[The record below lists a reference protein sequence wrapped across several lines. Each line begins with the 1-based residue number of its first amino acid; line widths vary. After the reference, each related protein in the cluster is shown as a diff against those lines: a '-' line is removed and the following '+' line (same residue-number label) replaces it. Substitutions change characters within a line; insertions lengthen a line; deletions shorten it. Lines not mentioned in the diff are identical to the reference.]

1 MANKQYISPIRLL
14 NHLDISLQGDI
25 NVGRIKK
32 QLAAEFDF
40 NTSGIIE
47 VAGFAYNKSDVFE
60 ELENLDFLERL
71 SYHKRIWENKHL
83 LATLETNVV
92 NLQEVFAELKNF
104 SNDEV
109 FDNFIS
115 PYFAISFNNVA
126 RGYLNPARLQ
136 VLGDWYR
143 CESYV
148 LIQDKEEAYKATRI
162 FLNENIRLLKNVN
175 AQNFKTFRPQ
185 IAHWFTRGGANFF
198 NNLPDNFHDEKHQIV
213 FHMINICVAIQR
225 NFKYDCKVLSKEL
238 TSMQNL
244 PSDYQKIIDG
254 NHRIYM
260 GESASRSN
268 DGEKSYGWIIWVVIV
283 VIRIIMM
290 MAK

>member
-1 MANKQYISPIRLL
+1 MANKQYISPIRLFKQ
-14 NHLDISLQGDI
+14 LDISLDGDI
-25 NVGRIKK
+25 NVSRIKK

-47 VAGFAYNKSDVFE
+47 IDGFAYNKSDLFE
-60 ELENLDFLERL
+60 EIENPDFFERL
-71 SYHKRIWENKHL
+71 SYHKRIWESKHL
-83 LATLETNVV
+83 LETLERNEL
-92 NLQEVFAELKNF
+92 NLPEVFAALKNF

-115 PYFAISFNNVA
+115 SYFAVSFNNVV
-126 RGYLNPARLQ
+126 RGYLNPAKLQ

-148 LIQDKEEAYKATRI
+148 LTQDKEEAYKATRI
-162 FLNENIRLLKNVN
+162 FLDENIRLLKNVN
-175 AQNFKTFRPQ
+175 TQNFKTFRPQ
-185 IAHWFTRGGANFF
+185 IAHWFTKGGANFF
-198 NNLPDNFHDEKHQIV
+198 NNLPDTFHDEKNQIV

-225 NFKYDCKVLSKEL
+225 NFKYDCKTLSREL
-238 TSMQNL
+238 TCMQNL
-244 PSDYQKIIDG
+244 PEDYQKIIDS

-260 GESASRSN
+260 GESASSSS

-283 VIRIIMM
+283 IIRIIIM

>member
-1 MANKQYISPIRLL
+1 MANKQYISPIRLFKQ
-14 NHLDISLQGDI
+14 LDISLDGDI
-25 NVGRIKK
+25 NVSRIKK

-47 VAGFAYNKSDVFE
+47 IDGFAYNKSDVFE
-60 ELENLDFLERL
+60 ELENPNFFERL
-71 SYHKRIWENKHL
+71 SYHKRIWESKHL
-83 LATLETNVV
+83 LVVLERNEL
-92 NLQEVFAELKNF
+92 NLPEVFAELKYF

-115 PYFAISFNNVA
+115 SYFAVSFNNVA

-148 LIQDKEEAYKATRI
+148 LAQDKEEAFKATRI
-162 FLNENIRLLKNVN
+162 FLDENIRLLKNVN
-175 AQNFKTFRPQ
+175 TQNYKTFRPQ

-198 NNLPDNFHDEKHQIV
+198 NNLPDTFHDEKHQLV

-225 NFKYDCKVLSKEL
+225 NFKYDCKTLSREL
-238 TSMQNL
+238 TCMQNL
-244 PSDYQKIIDG
+244 PEDFQKIIDG

-260 GESASRSN
+260 GESASRS
-268 DGEKSYGWIIWVVIV
+268 DGDKSYGWVIWVVIV
-283 VIRIIMM
+283 IIRIIVM